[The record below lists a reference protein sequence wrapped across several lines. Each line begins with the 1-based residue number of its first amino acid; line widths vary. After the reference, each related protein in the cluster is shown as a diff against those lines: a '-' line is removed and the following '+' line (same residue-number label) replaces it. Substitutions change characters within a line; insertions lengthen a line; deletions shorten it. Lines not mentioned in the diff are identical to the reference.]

1 MKARTK
7 KALLVFHR
15 WTGISAG
22 LIIVLVGVTG
32 SILVFEDELDVA
44 LNPDLYSA
52 EIKGD
57 RLPLDEIVSQT
68 VQAHPGWQPAF
79 VSRMDDAP
87 GRTLTVTL
95 RDADGNERQVFVD
108 PFTAEIVGERSS
120 LSSMALI
127 RRLHGDLTL
136 GAIGEDAL
144 GLLSILLMVM
154 FTVGLALWWPRKA
167 RVPEA
172 LSVKWDGGSNRVI
185 RDLHNTGGVYMFVFL
200 FLSAVTVPPIVWKL
214 TAPQVGPPAATA
226 APQARPP
233 AATASPR
240 PAPANAGPPMPAQA
254 GGPPPSIPWQ
264 NAADAALEAVPDSWL
279 GFILRPA
286 GPQPFY
292 LIRVFPAGE
301 NAVARQSTV
310 FVNRYTGEIIR
321 ISAPAA
327 PTWMSLLSADFAAS
341 LHSGA
346 VAGLPGRLV
355 MFVAGLFFPALFATG
370 FLLWWRRRAPS
381 VAARRAADP

>member
-1 MKARTK
+1 M
-7 KALLVFHR
+7 FHR

-52 EIKGD
+52 KIKGD

-79 VSRMDDAP
+79 VSRLDDAP

-95 RDADGNERQVFVD
+95 RDAEGNERQAFVD

-136 GAIGEDAL
+136 GAVGENAL

-167 RVPEA
+167 RLPEA

-226 APQARPP
+226 APQAGPLAATAAPQVGPP

-240 PAPANAGPPMPAQA
+240 SAPANAGPPMPARA

-264 NAADAALEAVPDSWL
+264 DAADAALEAVPDSWL

-292 LIRVFPAGE
+292 LIRVFPPGE
-301 NAVARQSTV
+301 NAVAKQSTV

-370 FLLWWRRRAPS
+370 FLLWWRRRKG
-381 VAARRAADP
+381 R

>member
-7 KALLVFHR
+7 KTLLVFHR

-68 VQAHPGWQPAF
+68 VQPHPGWQPAF

-95 RDADGNERQVFVD
+95 RDADSNERQVFVD

-136 GAIGEDAL
+136 GAVGENAL

-214 TAPQVGPPAATA
+214 TAPQVGPPAATT
-226 APQARPP
+226 APQVGPP
-233 AATASPR
+233 AATAAPR
-240 PAPANAGPPMPAQA
+240 SAPANAGPPMPAQA

-264 NAADAALEAVPDSWL
+264 DAADAALEAVPDSWL

-370 FLLWWRRRAPS
+370 FLLWWRRRKG
-381 VAARRAADP
+381 R

>member
-1 MKARTK
+1 MRRMKARTK

-15 WTGISAG
+15 WAGISSG

-52 EIKGD
+52 ETKGI
-57 RLPLDEIVSQT
+57 RLPLDEIISQT
-68 VQAHPGWQPAF
+68 AQAHPGWQPAF
-79 VSRMDDAP
+79 VSRLDDAP

-95 RDADGNERQVFVD
+95 RDADSNERQVFVD

-136 GAIGEDAL
+136 GAVGENAL

-154 FTVGLALWWPRKA
+154 FTVGLALWWPRKG

-172 LSVKWDGGSNRVI
+172 LSVKWDGGPNRVI

-226 APQARPP
+226 APR
-233 AATASPR
+233 S
-240 PAPANAGPPMPAQA
+240 APGNAGPRIPAQA
-254 GGPPPSIPWQ
+254 GGPPASIPWQ
-264 NAADAALEAVPDSWL
+264 DAADAALEAVPDSWL

-292 LIRVFPAGE
+292 LIRVFPPGE
-301 NAVARQSTV
+301 NAVAAQSTV

-346 VAGLPGRLV
+346 IAGLSGRLV
-355 MFVAGLFFPALFATG
+355 MFVAGLFFPALFVTG
-370 FLLWWRRRAPS
+370 FLLWWRRRVTS
-381 VAARRAADP
+381 VAARTAADP

>member
-240 PAPANAGPPMPAQA
+240 PAPAPPGAPPPAPPCPP
-254 GGPPPSIPWQ
+254 GPPPAPPPPPR
-264 NAADAALEAVPDSWL
+264 AGAGECRPADAGTSGW
-279 GFILRPA
+279 
-286 GPQPFY
+286 
-292 LIRVFPAGE
+292 
-301 NAVARQSTV
+301 
-310 FVNRYTGEIIR
+310 
-321 ISAPAA
+321 SAAEHPLAE
-327 PTWMSLLSADFAAS
+327 
-341 LHSGA
+341 
-346 VAGLPGRLV
+346 
-355 MFVAGLFFPALFATG
+355 
-370 FLLWWRRRAPS
+370 RR
-381 VAARRAADP
+381 

>member
-7 KALLVFHR
+7 KTLLVFHR

-52 EIKGD
+52 GIQGD

-68 VQAHPGWQPAF
+68 VQVHPGWQPAF
-79 VSRMDDAP
+79 VSRLDDAA

-136 GAIGEDAL
+136 GAVGEDAL
-144 GLLSILLMVM
+144 GLLSILLMFM

-214 TAPQVGPPAATA
+214 TAPQVEPPAASAAPEAGPPAASA
-226 APQARPP
+226 APR
-233 AATASPR
+233 S
-240 PAPANAGPPMPAQA
+240 APANAGPPMPAQA

-264 NAADAALEAVPDSWL
+264 DAADAALEAVPDSWL

-292 LIRVFPAGE
+292 LIRVFPPGD
-301 NAVARQSTV
+301 NAVAKQSTV

-346 VAGLPGRLV
+346 IAGLPGRVL

>member
-7 KALLVFHR
+7 NALLVFHR
-15 WTGISAG
+15 WAGISAG

-44 LNPDLYSA
+44 LNPDLYIA
-52 EIKGD
+52 EPDGL
-57 RLPLDEIVSQT
+57 RLPIDEITSRT
-68 VQAHPGWQPAF
+68 ARTYPGWQPAF
-79 VSRMDDAP
+79 VSRLDDAP

-95 RDADGNERQVFVD
+95 VDPDGSERQVFVN

-120 LSSMALI
+120 LSSLALI

-136 GAIGEDAL
+136 GSIGENAL
-144 GLLSILLMVM
+144 GLLAILLMGM
-154 FTVGLALWWPRKA
+154 FIVGLMLWWPRKG
-167 RVPEA
+167 RLPDA
-172 LSVKWDGGSNRVI
+172 LSVKWDGGSRRVI

-214 TAPQVGPPAATA
+214 TAPAVGPPASTA
-226 APQARPP
+226 APPT
-233 AATASPR
+233 AAGNAAPR
-240 PAPANAGPPMPAQA
+240 MQAGP

-264 NAADAALEAVPDSWL
+264 DAADAALEAVPDSWL
-279 GFILRPA
+279 GFILRPL

-292 LIRVFPAGE
+292 LIRVFPPGE
-301 NAVARQSTV
+301 NAVAKQTTV

-321 ISAPAA
+321 LSAPAA

-346 VAGLPGRLV
+346 IAGLPGRVV

-370 FLLWWRRRAPS
+370 FYLWWRRKKG
-381 VAARRAADP
+381 VTRR